1 MNIWTQRILRVI
13 CGSFIGTAL
22 GIVSG
27 FGIGYTPAINYS
39 YDKEVG
45 SQDSQA
51 MVLGLIIMG
60 LMIAGGCVGFVIGAL
75 TSLILDIRIVRRRSL
90 SPVDTA
96 ERSFL

>member
-1 MNIWTQRILRVI
+1 
-13 CGSFIGTAL
+13 
-22 GIVSG
+22 
-27 FGIGYTPAINYS
+27 
-39 YDKEVG
+39 
-45 SQDSQA
+45 